1 MYRDYVRSLLGP
13 HVRFGFLVSIDQ
25 EYKDDVWQQTFS
37 HGKDGKQLFFIE
49 TDSESEE
56 WTYLNL
62 TYPWVSLTT
71 RAYHVDRL

>member
-1 MYRDYVRSLLGP
+1 MEINSLYMSLCPLSESRFLMYRDYVRSLLGP

-56 WTYLNL
+56 
-62 TYPWVSLTT
+62 
-71 RAYHVDRL
+71 